1 VILVAPVDRPGVR
14 QALAFFMLGG
24 AVSFVSNRLPGS
36 PHHWVADVV
45 AACDVAM
52 GLFAWRAP
60 WDRWPRRATVVL
72 ALFALPL
79 IAVPASVGLMPSHA
93 YGACFVV
100 VFAWI
105 GMTQPPRTGVILVP
119 PATVAYLVP
128 LLVRSG
134 DHAEAVRSAVV
145 VLPICVLIAEVG
157 AHIVAQLHEAR
168 SASERRADLLGALAQ
183 RDELTGVGNR
193 RHATA
198 LLTTLRPGD
207 TLVMVDLDCF
217 KVVNDTHGH
226 CVGDSVLRTL
236 AQHLVDGVRDADLVA
251 RYGGDEFIVI
261 LRDARAGGALAARR
275 LLQEWRATGPAT
287 SFSAGLA
294 LHTAGDTPEST
305 LGRADASL
313 YAAKQRGRDR
323 VCEDPEIETVRVP
336 VAATAVGALRAQ

>member
-1 VILVAPVDRPGVR
+1 MVFLV
-14 QALAFFMLGG
+14 LGG
-24 AVSFVSNRLPGS
+24 MVSFALNRLPGS
-36 PHHWVADVV
+36 PHHRVADVV
-45 AACDVAM
+45 AACDVAL
-52 GLFAWRAP
+52 GVFAWRAP

-72 ALFALPL
+72 AVFALPL
-79 IAVPASVGLMPSHA
+79 IAVPASVGLMPSQA

-105 GMTQPPRTGVILVP
+105 GMTQPPRTGVILAP
-119 PATVAYLVP
+119 AATVAYLVP
-128 LLVRSG
+128 LLVRAG
-134 DHAEAVRSAVV
+134 DHAEAVRSATV

-157 AHIVAQLHEAR
+157 AHVVAQLHEAR

-193 RHATA
+193 RHAAA

-207 TLVMVDLDCF
+207 TLVILDLDHF
-217 KVVNDTHGH
+217 KAVNDTQGH

-236 AQHLVDGVRDADLVA
+236 AQHLVDSVRDADLVA

-261 LRDARAGGALAARR
+261 LRDAQAGGPLAARR
-275 LLQEWRATGPAT
+275 LLQGWRATDPAT

-294 LHTAGDTPEST
+294 LHTAADTPEST

-313 YAAKQRGRDR
+313 YAAKRRGGER
-323 VCEDPEIETVRVP
+323 VCEAPQTERSAELPED
-336 VAATAVGALRAQ
+336 AQQVLGVLLLHGEDARDQVV